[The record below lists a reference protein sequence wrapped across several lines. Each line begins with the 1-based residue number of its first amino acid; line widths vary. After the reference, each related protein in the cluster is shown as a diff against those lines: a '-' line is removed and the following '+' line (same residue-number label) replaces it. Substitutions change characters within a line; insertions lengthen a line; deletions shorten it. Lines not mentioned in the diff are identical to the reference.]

1 MSLNNL
7 IFSFLFAPLPPP
19 STPSSTAELGL
30 YLSLQHML
38 LICAVKV
45 LSAASGAHSAATIV
59 NQLRYDCQCSL
70 RRTSTLE
77 VGGPTDHPCACA
89 HDAMKNYMSTCTMD
103 VQR

>member
-1 MSLNNL
+1 MSLNNV
-7 IFSFLFAPLPPP
+7 IFSFRSSASAIFYSRVGTLPI
-19 STPSSTAELGL
+19 EV
-30 YLSLQHML
+30 SLQHML

-77 VGGPTDHPCACA
+77 GPLIIHA
-89 HDAMKNYMSTCTMD
+89 HDAMKKYMSTCTMD